1 MTMTKSNLA
10 AADQRPDTPPTHIMY
25 TPIWEPDGGKFR
37 KWLAVG
43 SAWHGDHNETVC
55 EIEAL
60 PVNAEETA
68 IDGYFRSAPVGKA
81 PPAPFTVTRE
91 EFLEQEVMG
100 RR

>member
-1 MTMTKSNLA
+1 MTKSNLA
-10 AADQRPDTPPTHIMY
+10 ADDQSPATPPTHTMY
-25 TPIWEPDGGKFR
+25 TPVWEPDGGKFR

-43 SAWHGDHNETVC
+43 SAWRDNHNDEMFA

-68 IDGYFRSAPVGKA
+68 IDGYFQSLPVAKG
-81 PPAPFTVTRE
+81 PPAPLTVTRD
-91 EFLEQEVMG
+91 EFLEQEVMA

>member
-1 MTMTKSNLA
+1 MTKSNLA
-10 AADQRPDTPPTHIMY
+10 GYDERPDTPPTHIMY
-25 TPIWEPDGGKFR
+25 TPVWEPGGGKFR
-37 KWLAVG
+37 KWLPVG
-43 SAWHGDHNETVC
+43 NLWHDDPNDEMFA

-81 PPAPFTVTRE
+81 PPAPLTVTRE